1 MTIPIIL
8 LKFFAEIVGT
18 FIFIILI
25 FIITNKESR
34 AHIVAVPIGL
44 ALALCIFIFG
54 DFTGGHF
61 NPAVSFAFFI
71 KDPKVFTGL
80 MLLVYC
86 GAQAIGA
93 FSALELNNYMIKSKY
108 FNLN

>member
-1 MTIPIIL
+1 MNIPLLL
-8 LKFFAEIVGT
+8 LKFIAEIIGT

-25 FIITNKESR
+25 FLITSHYSG
-34 AHIVAVPIGL
+34 AHTVALPIGL
-44 ALALCIFIFG
+44 ALALAIFIFG

-80 MLLVYC
+80 MFLTYII
-86 GAQAIGA
+86 AQMIGGVL
-93 FSALELNNYMIKSKY
+93 ALYTHNYIKSKM
-108 FNLN
+108 